1 MEEQWEAVAEFPR
14 YLVSNLGR
22 VKRRAHDRTNKSGSV
37 TKVFEKLMRSR
48 PMPNNKCP
56 SYVAIGIDLRKEG
69 GDRKTVRV
77 SRLVATAF
85 VPNPDSLPVVNHIDS
100 NPANNQADNLEWT
113 TLKGNSQ
120 HCVKSGRAYT
130 GNQKG
135 TNNGRCKHSEDQ
147 IRQAKSLLAE
157 RKFSHQEIAN
167 ATGMT
172 KSAVAELSCGRR
184 WKHIVT

>member
-1 MEEQWEAVAEFPR
+1 MEEQWEVVADFPR
-14 YLVSNLGR
+14 YLVSNLGQ

-69 GDRKTVRV
+69 GERKTVRV

-120 HCVKSGRAYT
+120 HCVKSGRVFT
-130 GNQKG
+130 GGQKG
-135 TNNGRCKHSEDQ
+135 VKNGRCKHSEDQ

-167 ATGMT
+167 ATSMT
-172 KSAVAELSCGRR
+172 RSAVAELSCGRR
-184 WKHIVT
+184 WKHIEA

>member
-1 MEEQWEAVAEFPR
+1 MEEQWQVVTEFPR

-22 VKRRAHDRTNKSGSV
+22 VKRVTHDRTNKSGSI
-37 TKVFEKLMRSR
+37 TKVPEKLMSPR

-69 GDRKTVRV
+69 GERKTVRV

-85 VPNPDSLPVVNHIDS
+85 VPNPDGLPVVNHLDS

-120 HCVKSGRAYT
+120 HRVKSGRAYT
-130 GNQKG
+130 GDQKG
-135 TNNGRCKHSEDQ
+135 INNGRCKHSEEQ
-147 IRQAKSLLAE
+147 VKQAKRLLAE
-157 RKFSHQEIAN
+157 RKCSHQEIAI

-172 KSAVAELSCGRR
+172 RSAVSELSCGRR
-184 WKHIVT
+184 WKHIEA